1 MGKQSGRTCLNTS
14 SLLKEGDSLSLP
26 VPPSKSLFTLLA
38 LAHTDLQARTMSFR
52 SELAAHGTKLGR
64 AALQLALDE

>member
-1 MGKQSGRTCLNTS
+1 MGKQGQRTCLKTS

-26 VPPSKSLFTLLA
+26 VPPSRSLFTLLA

-52 SELAAHGTKLGR
+52 SEVVAHGTKLGWVV
-64 AALQLALDE
+64 LQLALDE